1 MAGRH
6 DSATGRHDSAA
17 GRHDSAAGRHDSAAE
32 RHDSAAGRQTI
43 RRLRGGSAAV
53 SQKFNFDEFFMA
65 FSILFHYN
73 ENDG

>member
-1 MAGRH
+1 MPQAAQTDRAAPGDRPFSGRE
-6 DSATGRHDSAA
+6 ANR
-17 GRHDSAAGRHDSAAE
+17 
-32 RHDSAAGRQTI
+32 SAAGRQTI

-53 SQKFNFDEFFMA
+53 LQKFNFDDFFMA